1 MNRVFLV
8 LFLISFNISV
18 VAKLTE
24 GNSKAYSRKGVYL
37 YKSTDGAQ
45 TWQKYKVHKRSRY
58 AGYSDMGLFSDGTI
72 GLLYEAGRK
81 VNYQFMMF
89 KHLKVN

>member
-1 MNRVFLV
+1 MYFLGE
-8 LFLISFNISV
+8 LNEQSIFSLLLISFNISV

-24 GNSKAYSRKGVYL
+24 GNSKAFSRKGVYL

-45 TWQKYKVHKRSRY
+45 TWQKYKVHKRGRY

-72 GLLYEAGRK
+72 GLLYEAGRQ
-81 VNYQFMMF
+81 VITN
-89 KHLKVN
+89 L